1 MPNLTI
7 VAKVV
12 AKKECIQAVKTEL
25 LKLVEPTRRESGCI
39 DYRLHQDNDDPA
51 AFFFYENWES
61 GDCLEKHINS
71 EHFKAYVYA
80 VEGMIDDKVVYRM
93 TMIQ

>member
-12 AKKECIQAVKTEL
+12 AKIECIQAVKTEL
-25 LKLVEPTRRESGCI
+25 IKLVEPTRQESGCI

-51 AFFFYENWES
+51 VFIFYENWES
-61 GDCLEKHINS
+61 DDCLEKHINS
-71 EHFKAYVYA
+71 AHFIAYVYA